1 VIGGIFTQTE
11 QEDTAKVPFFGDLP
25 GVGVLFRNKTK
36 RSEKREL
43 LVFITP
49 KALTDSTTL
58 R

>member
-1 VIGGIFTQTE
+1 
-11 QEDTAKVPFFGDLP
+11 
-25 GVGVLFRNKTK
+25 VGVLFRNKTK